1 MTEQEYFVNY
11 EMLNRERIKAEQ
23 LKQEYLANG
32 LAQALIKLQKD
43 YQKQLNGE
51 AEQIENKEE

>member
-23 LKQEYLANG
+23 LKQEYLAYG

-43 YQKQLNGE
+43 YQKQLKGE
-51 AEQIENKEE
+51 E